1 MPWFIIIFP
10 RQSSEGPG
18 SIMIRG
24 PLMTADEARDAA
36 QAEWETQEALRR
48 PPGEERGI
56 AIIEAGDRR
65 EAVEKFLRGPGP
77 SQS

>member
-10 RQSSEGPG
+10 RQPSAESG

-24 PLMTADEARDAA
+24 PLMTAEEARDAA

-56 AIIEAGDRR
+56 AVVEAGDRH
-65 EAVEKFLRGPGP
+65 EAIQKFFRGPGP

>member
-10 RQSSEGPG
+10 RQSSEGTG

-24 PLMTADEARDAA
+24 PLITAEEAREAA
-36 QAEWETQEALRR
+36 RAEWETQETLCRQA
-48 PPGEERGI
+48 GEERGI
-56 AIIEAGDRR
+56 AVVEASDRR
-65 EAVEKFLRGPGP
+65 EAMEKFLRGPGP

>member
-1 MPWFIIIFP
+1 MPWYIIIFP
-10 RQSSEGPG
+10 RQPSAESG

-24 PLMTADEARDAA
+24 PLFTAEEAREAA

-56 AIIEAGDRR
+56 AVVEAGDRR
-65 EAVEKFLRGPGP
+65 EAMQKFFRGPGP
-77 SQS
+77 TPS

>member
-10 RQSSEGPG
+10 RQPSAESG

-24 PLMTADEARDAA
+24 PLMTAEEARDAA

-56 AIIEAGDRR
+56 AVVEAGDRH
-65 EAVEKFLRGPGP
+65 EAIRKFFRGPGP